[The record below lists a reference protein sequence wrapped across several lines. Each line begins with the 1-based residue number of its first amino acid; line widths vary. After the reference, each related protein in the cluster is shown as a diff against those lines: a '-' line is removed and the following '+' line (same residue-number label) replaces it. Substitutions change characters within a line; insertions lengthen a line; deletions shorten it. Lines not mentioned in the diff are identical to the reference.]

1 MPTLGISSTVKATST
16 TIRTTTAAEDE
27 VTIIFINEQEDYI
40 DTTEKVVNELDLPPN
55 LVQNNFTVS
64 RTSTE
69 KITIEPYAHSHP
81 PLISEDTSDKLNTTP
96 RALTTTSVV
105 YEFTDYPP
113 PLPPPPRTN
122 RESYTDTS
130 FAVGVAV
137 GILACVV
144 VLGGG
149 ATWCVCRRTCSFST
163 RNVYATMEAE
173 EIPRTFTK
181 PGPPIILPGEFDQV
195 ISKTRAGSIAKTTY
209 SGQIEANRC
218 VTEL

>member
-1 MPTLGISSTVKATST
+1 MVPIYNLSSNPSIPSSNPSIST
-16 TIRTTTAAEDE
+16 TP
-27 VTIIFINEQEDYI
+27 
-40 DTTEKVVNELDLPPN
+40 K
-55 LVQNNFTVS
+55 S
-64 RTSTE
+64 
-69 KITIEPYAHSHP
+69 
-81 PLISEDTSDKLNTTP
+81 
-96 RALTTTSVV
+96 

-113 PLPPPPRTN
+113 PLPPPLPEYPRIN
-122 RESYTDTS
+122 REQNTDTS

-173 EIPRTFTK
+173 EIPRAFTK
-181 PGPPIILPGEFDQV
+181 PGPPVILPDEFDQV
-195 ISKTRAGSIAKTTY
+195 SKANHCGIGKPPY
-209 SGQIEANRC
+209 SSELDANR